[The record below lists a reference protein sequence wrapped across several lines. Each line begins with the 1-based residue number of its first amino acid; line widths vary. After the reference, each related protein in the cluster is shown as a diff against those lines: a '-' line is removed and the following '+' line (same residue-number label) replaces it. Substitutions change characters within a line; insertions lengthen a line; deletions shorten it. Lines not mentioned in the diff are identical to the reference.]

1 MVNLMHMHL
10 LNEYDLLHSLGKW
23 KIDRKDERAG
33 EREEAVVFFP
43 RSFFRFH
50 YQCKRTFTLNRVF
63 SSRM

>member
-23 KIDRKDERAG
+23 KRERDSKRQAS
-33 EREEAVVFFP
+33 FFP
-43 RSFFRFH
+43 SRSFFRF
-50 YQCKRTFTLNRVF
+50 YYRCKRTFTLNRVF